1 MNLIKFVL
9 CHCIK
14 IPSWKCLKMNSFLC
28 FVNIIS
34 VSSLSKL
41 MGHAR
46 LSLLLFS
53 LVSRAHFFSW
63 YRSFQIEI
71 RATVYEAIKTGL
83 SNWSFSIRVQNLFGK
98 ISCKYPKLPQWK
110 AIKVVLLMFSYP
122 QRPANKLSFR
132 RGRRHKTIPSL
143 IFL

>member
-14 IPSWKCLKMNSFLC
+14 IPSWKCLRWIHFFVSLIYFRSLHFQNSRVTL
-28 FVNIIS
+28 
-34 VSSLSKL
+34 
-41 MGHAR
+41 A